1 MTLIDEFTRSP
12 PFGASANLT
21 IPCHTGAA
29 VRPRHSQF
37 AIGRGGEFRDIPLQV
52 RPRSTDRTRLR
63 PQSPENGSFSN
74 IRRRLSAI
82 LLRNRPNSVSGDPPL
97 IHKSPL
103 FAGLSGIFEG
113 KVSRCWTGW
122 LGREDSNLRMVE
134 SKSTALPLG
143 DAPKA
148 GLESGGTGLARIP
161 LATPVYRGS

>member
-1 MTLIDEFTRSP
+1 MTGCKLRLMTLIDEFTRSP

-103 FAGLSGIFEG
+103 FAGFLAFSRVKSLDAGLVGWGGRIRTSVWWNQNQAG
-113 KVSRCWTGW
+113 PSMKSTRILNNSWDPALKVSIG
-122 LGREDSNLRMVE
+122 
-134 SKSTALPLG
+134 
-143 DAPKA
+143 
-148 GLESGGTGLARIP
+148 
-161 LATPVYRGS
+161 